1 MNHTLTKS
9 LVTHARR
16 LAAASLALFAGVPL
30 AGAHPGH
37 SLTDAT
43 VAHLVTSPGHLVVLV
58 LLGAVMVLGAQV
70 VQQRLPR
77 RAMQAAGCVAF
88 LGGVI
93 LFGLRA

>member
-1 MNHTLTKS
+1 MNHTITKS

-16 LAAASLALFAGVPL
+16 LAAASLALLAGVPL

-37 SLTDAT
+37 SFTDAT

-58 LLGAVMVLGAQV
+58 RVGAMMFFSARL

-77 RAMQAAGCVAF
+77 RALQAAGCLAF
-88 LGGVI
+88 LCGVI
-93 LFGLRA
+93 LFGLRP

>member
-1 MNHTLTKS
+1 MNHTITKS

-16 LAAASLALFAGVPL
+16 LAAASLALFAGAPL

-58 LLGAVMVLGAQV
+58 LLGAVMFLGAQL

-77 RAMQAAGCVAF
+77 RALQAAGCLAF
-88 LGGVI
+88 FGGVI